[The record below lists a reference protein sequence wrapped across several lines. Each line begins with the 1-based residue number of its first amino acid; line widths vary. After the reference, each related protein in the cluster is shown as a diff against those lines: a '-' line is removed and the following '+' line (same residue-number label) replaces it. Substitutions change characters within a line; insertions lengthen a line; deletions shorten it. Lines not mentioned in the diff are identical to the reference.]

1 MKRGA
6 ESVEDEKKN
15 IERLCDACRFGTLED
30 VTNALESCDVNVV
43 HSDDG
48 CTPLMYACERDQ
60 GKFIEGSKE
69 IVSLLLK
76 RGALIN
82 ATTFKGTSVLS
93 QAVGH
98 SSAEIVDLLVENK
111 AFVNSM
117 NYCGI
122 TPLHVCAGQRCD
134 EEGLLICAKLVGC
147 GADIRIVN
155 RKGYTAFHAACERNT
170 LGMVQFLCQEF
181 KKCVTK
187 LTDIGTSALM
197 FACTNNMH
205 GPEIIDYLITVQRL
219 DVFQT
224 RPDNRISLNFAVERS
239 GLTTKA
245 LVKHINC
252 VPIGQRKGIV
262 IGWINGPDPM
272 LAYKVGLQV
281 GCKLSPCSALGD
293 FMQLVKEPDTFW
305 AGIRV
310 RCVAT
315 LWNTPIPQ
323 PGTTKQGDFLNV
335 LSQKEVPER
344 VRDLL
349 LPEILVARFG
359 TNHDTLLHMYA
370 RQNDV
375 VGLMSVMKQGVCPF
389 IRNVNLETP
398 MDIAIKAQSTQIIRC
413 LTIYSRWYPDE
424 QRTRWYGP
432 YFRKRAKTF
441 LLVARRLCAFPRDIS
456 TLIVR
461 YIADCEEV

>member
-43 HSDDG
+43 RADG
-48 CTPLMYACERDQ
+48 GKTPLMYACERDH

-69 IVSLLLK
+69 IVALLLK

-93 QAVGH
+93 QAVAY
-98 SSAEIVDLLVENK
+98 SSPEIVDLLIENK
-111 AFVNSM
+111 AFVNST
-117 NYCGI
+117 NHKGL
-122 TPLHVCAGQRCD
+122 TPLHLCASKRCD
-134 EEGLLICAKLVGC
+134 EEGMLICAKLVGS
-147 GADIRIVN
+147 GADIRIAYSH
-155 RKGYTAFHAACERNT
+155 GYTAFHAACRFNT

-187 LTDIGTSALM
+187 LTDIGTSVLM
-197 FACTNNMH
+197 FACTNNMY
-205 GPEIIDYLITVQRL
+205 GPEIIEYLITVQKL

-224 RPDNRISLNFAVERS
+224 RPDNRIALNIAVEKS

-252 VPIGQRKGIV
+252 VPIGQRKGFV

-272 LAYKVGLQV
+272 LAYKAGLQV
-281 GCKLSPCSALGD
+281 GCKLSPCGIVGD
-293 FMQLVKEPDTFW
+293 FKRLFKEPDTFW

-315 LWNTPIPQ
+315 LWTPIPL
-323 PGTTKQGDFLNV
+323 PGATKQGDFSSF

-441 LLVARRLCAFPRDIS
+441 LLVAQRLRIFPRDIS